1 MEDKIKLLEN
11 LKDELQKLKPLTET
25 ETKRLQEDFTI
36 EYTYNTNAIEGNT
49 ITLDE
54 TRQVIIDGLTIGG
67 KSVKEHLE
75 IIGHKE
81 AFDFIVELGKDKKQ
95 MLTEKIIK
103 EIHSLVLMND
113 RENKGKYRNILV
125 RVGSHTPPQ
134 PYMIEPLMEELI
146 INYNRSDEE
155 TIEKIARFHL
165 DFEMIHPFID
175 GNGRTG
181 RLILNLELIKEGY
194 MPIDIKFKDRAD
206 YYKAFDDYQKNGSIQ
221 SMLDLVVKYE
231 EEELRRYIEA
241 QSYK

>member
-81 AFDFIVELGKDKKQ
+81 AFDYIVELGKDKKQ

-113 RENKGKYRNILV
+113 RENSGKYRNILV

-134 PYMIEPLMEELI
+134 PFMIEPLMEELI

-165 DFEMIHPFID
+165 DFEMIHSFID

-181 RLILNLELIKEGY
+181 RLILNLELIKKGY
-194 MPIDIKFKDRAD
+194 LPIDIKFKDRLD